1 MICSLFIKIDLKINC
16 LFINIDINNNFIKLD
31 FFIIFKYLIVSLF
44 CSYLLLYFVFSYS
57 KLNYFLNIDY
67 ILLKVTLDGIINHIV
82 YSDYVKEW
90 SIGISQG
97 LIYSNYRFLDSEL
110 GKTKMNWQQK
120 YYYSSG
126 KSILNKEIIKNYKI
140 NPNII
145 EEDINTLIKKNNTT
159 SKLSNLSLAYD
170 LNSPIFKNLL
180 SILTNNLIN
189 EETQIKME
197 KFLINKAL
205 DLTKVEEDSKN
216 KSKISNTLI
225 LKLIEKETS
234 IIKLIKN
241 YIIKLNIME
250 DDLNHQI

>member
-1 MICSLFIKIDLKINC
+1 MIFSFFIKIALKIN
-16 LFINIDINNNFIKLD
+16 FINIAINNNFIKLY

-44 CSYLLLYFVFSYS
+44 CSYLLLYFVFSYY
-57 KLNYFLNIDY
+57 KLNYFFNIDY
-67 ILLKVTLDGIINHIV
+67 ILQKVTLDGIINQIV

-97 LIYSNYRFLDSEL
+97 LTYSNYRFLDSEL
-110 GKTKMNWQQK
+110 GKTKMNWQQN
-120 YYYSSG
+120 YSSG
-126 KSILNKEIIKNYKI
+126 KSILNKEIIKNNKI

-145 EEDINTLIKKNNTT
+145 EEDINTLIKNNNTT

-170 LNSPIFKNLL
+170 LNSPIFKKLL
-180 SILTNNLIN
+180 SIITNNLIN

-234 IIKLIKN
+234 LIKLIKN
-241 YIIKLNIME
+241 YIIKLME

>member
-1 MICSLFIKIDLKINC
+1 M
-16 LFINIDINNNFIKLD
+16 
-31 FFIIFKYLIVSLF
+31 
-44 CSYLLLYFVFSYS
+44 
-57 KLNYFLNIDY
+57 
-67 ILLKVTLDGIINHIV
+67 LLKVILDGIINQIV

-97 LIYSNYRFLDSEL
+97 LIYSISNYRFLDSDL

-126 KSILNKEIIKNYKI
+126 KSILNKVTLKNNKI
-140 NPNII
+140 NSNII
-145 EEDINTLIKKNNTT
+145 EEDINTLIKNNNIT

-170 LNSPIFKNLL
+170 LNSPIFKKLL

-189 EETQIKME
+189 EETQFKME

-205 DLTKVEEDSKN
+205 DLSKVEEDYNN
-216 KSKISNTLI
+216 KINSKISNTLI

-234 IIKLIKN
+234 LLKLIKN
-241 YIIKLNIME
+241 YIIKLNLME
-250 DDLNHQI
+250 DNLNHKI

>member
-1 MICSLFIKIDLKINC
+1 MICSLFIQIDLKINC
-16 LFINIDINNNFIKLD
+16 FFINIAINNYFIKLY

-44 CSYLLLYFVFSYS
+44 CSYLLLYFFSYS
-57 KLNYFLNIDY
+57 KLNYFFNIDY
-67 ILLKVTLDGIINHIV
+67 ILQKVTLDGIINQIV

-97 LIYSNYRFLDSEL
+97 LNYSNYRFLDSEL
-110 GKTKMNWQQK
+110 GKTKMNWQQN
-120 YYYSSG
+120 YSSG

-145 EEDINTLIKKNNTT
+145 EEDINTLIKNNNTT

-170 LNSPIFKNLL
+170 LNSPIFKKLL
-180 SILTNNLIN
+180 SIITNNLIN
-189 EETQIKME
+189 EETQFKME

-205 DLTKVEEDSKN
+205 DFTNVEEDSKN
-216 KSKISNTLI
+216 KISNTLI

-234 IIKLIKN
+234 LIKLIKN
-241 YIIKLNIME
+241 YIIKLNLME